1 MPITRSAKKALRQ
14 NKKRYV
20 RNLRYR
26 RSVKSAIKQVRAFV
40 AQNKPK
46 EAEKALPQLYKIR
59 DKAAKKNII
68 KKNTA
73 ARYKSRL
80 TKAVRQQKKA

>member
-40 AQNKPK
+40 AQDKQK
-46 EAEKALPQLYKIR
+46 EAEKALPQLYKIL
-59 DKAAKKNII
+59 DKSAKKNII

-80 TKAVRQQKKA
+80 TKAMRQQKKA